1 MAEAN
6 NLFQVEI
13 ITVDRVFYTGEAS
26 FLEFNTVSGEM
37 GVYKN
42 HIPLTT
48 VLAPGM
54 GTIHEADGNRIAAVH
69 AGFAE
74 ILGDKVTL
82 LAEIAE
88 WPDEIDVSRAEAA
101 KSRAE
106 ERIQRKDE
114 NVDVKRAEYALR
126 KALIRMDVASYK

>member
-54 GTIHEADGNRIAAVH
+54 VTIHEADGNRIAAVH

-88 WPDEIDVSRAEAA
+88 WPDEIDTARAEAA
-101 KSRAE
+101 KKRAE
-106 ERIQRKDE
+106 KRLASHSEEI
-114 NVDVKRAEYALR
+114 DVKRAELALK
-126 KALIRMDVASYK
+126 KALIRINAKDIV

>member
-1 MAEAN
+1 MADESRV
-6 NLFQVEI
+6 FKVEI
-13 ITVDRVFYTGEAS
+13 ITPDRIFYTGEATMI
-26 FLEFNTVSGEM
+26 EFTTADGEI

-48 VLAPGM
+48 VLAPGVV
-54 GTIHEADGNRIAAVH
+54 TITNDDEVKEAAVH

-88 WPDEIDVSRAEAA
+88 WPDEIDENRAESARQ
-101 KSRAE
+101 RAE
-106 ERIQRKDE
+106 ERLSAKTKE
-114 NVDVKRAEYALR
+114 VDLARAEYALR
-126 KALIRMDVASYK
+126 KALVRIEVKH